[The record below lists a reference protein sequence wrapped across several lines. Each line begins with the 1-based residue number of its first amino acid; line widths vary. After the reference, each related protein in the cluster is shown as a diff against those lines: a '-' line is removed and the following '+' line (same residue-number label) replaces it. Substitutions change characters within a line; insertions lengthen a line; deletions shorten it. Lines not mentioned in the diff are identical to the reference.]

1 MPRITWLLALL
12 WLPLRAAPALA
23 PASVD
28 RLSAGVE
35 LIHYRFSDVP
45 GVTQSVHVVR
55 IAAADMPRLR
65 FACTD
70 RCETVG
76 HWEQQ
81 KFDVFVN
88 GTFFNT
94 YNTRGEPSCYVRL
107 EGKERFATHP
117 DEWRIH
123 GGLVRA
129 ERSWTIVPKPQ
140 DGWTV
145 LKNAPDILT
154 AGPVVLQDGKPYAP
168 TRNPLDTQRHA
179 RTLVG
184 LDDKGNGYLVTVN
197 GHVRRLGIFGMTY
210 TESGEFMKNL
220 GCTRALNLD
229 GGGSTYLYARSRG
242 VNGLVMTAG
251 STGLAC
257 PVSSVVGIA
266 LE

>member
-1 MPRITWLLALL
+1 MPHPFRLLLALF
-12 WLPLRAAPALA
+12 LPIRTVFALA
-23 PASVD
+23 PATVD
-28 RLSAGVE
+28 RLSPGVE
-35 LIHYRFSDVP
+35 MAHYRFSDVP

-76 HWEQQ
+76 HWENQ

-129 ERSWTIVPKPQ
+129 ERDWSILPKPKE
-140 DGWTV
+140 GWPQ
-145 LKNAPDILT
+145 LKEVPDILT
-154 AGPVVLQDGKPYAP
+154 AGPVVLQDGKPYVP
-168 TRNPLDTQRHA
+168 TRNALDTQRHA

-197 GHVRRLGIFGMTY
+197 GHVRRLGIRLHARAEPRRRRLHLPLRPRPRRERPGHDRRLHRPRLPRLQRGGNCAGM
-210 TESGEFMKNL
+210 MHN
-220 GCTRALNLD
+220 TRWLM
-229 GGGSTYLYARSRG
+229 
-242 VNGLVMTAG
+242 VNG
-251 STGLAC
+251 
-257 PVSSVVGIA
+257 
-266 LE
+266 